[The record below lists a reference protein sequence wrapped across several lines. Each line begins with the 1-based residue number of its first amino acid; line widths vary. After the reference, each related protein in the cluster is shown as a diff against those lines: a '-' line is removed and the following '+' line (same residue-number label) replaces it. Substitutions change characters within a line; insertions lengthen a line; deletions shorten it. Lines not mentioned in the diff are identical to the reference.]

1 MTTWVKNQFID
12 PKHALTAIC
21 VASLSIGAIGFS
33 MVLLSA
39 IFAR

>member
-1 MTTWVKNQFID
+1 MTTWVKSHFID
-12 PKHALTAIC
+12 PKHAMTAIC
-21 VASLSIGAIGFS
+21 VTSLSIGAIGFS

>member
-1 MTTWVKNQFID
+1 MTAWMKSHFID
-12 PKHALTAIC
+12 PKHAMTAIC

-33 MVLLSA
+33 MVVLAA

>member
-1 MTTWVKNQFID
+1 MTTWLKNQFIE
-12 PKHALTAIC
+12 PKHAMTVIC
-21 VASLSIGAIGFS
+21 VVSLSIGAIGFS